1 MPDPSGPGG
10 TGEGGDTGYDD
21 GPVPVV
27 PDRCLGTW
35 EGQGTALDGRLPVGT
50 FRVTVRRTEVG
61 EQLGPVRQTD
71 ALGGVCTDVLTLTKT
86 TGQAARR
93 GLRRGRLP
101 PRGMR
106 PGPDDRAADPGGR
119 RPPVRVGEPRLGQA
133 RGAALEG
140 RLAGTAGR
148 QPSCRTVW

>member
-71 ALGGVCTDVLTLTKT
+71 ALGGVCTDVLMLTKT
-86 TGQAARR
+86 IGQQLVAASAGAVPSPATVAEAGRR
-93 GLRRGRLP
+93 GAGAWR
-101 PRGMR
+101 R
-106 PGPDDRAADPGGR
+106 PGR
-119 RPPVRVGEPRLGQA
+119 
-133 RGAALEG
+133 
-140 RLAGTAGR
+140 
-148 QPSCRTVW
+148 C